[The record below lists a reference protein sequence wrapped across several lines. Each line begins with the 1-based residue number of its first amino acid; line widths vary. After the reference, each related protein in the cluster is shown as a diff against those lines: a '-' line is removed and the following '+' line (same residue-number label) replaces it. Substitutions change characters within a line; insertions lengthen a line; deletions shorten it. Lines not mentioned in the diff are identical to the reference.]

1 MFEFVGTFFMTCIF
15 IEGSIGAMFLGY
27 FVALLMAANISGAH
41 FNPAVTLAF
50 MIRKENKLPKGI
62 GMLYI
67 LFQFLGG
74 LCGSLFAWNFIAVT
88 GPMMGVKDNGAN
100 YAGARWY
107 FS

>member
-1 MFEFVGTFFMTCIF
+1 MTCIF

-41 FNPAVTLAF
+41 FNPAVTMAI

-67 LFQFLGG
+67 LFQFLGA
-74 LCGSLFAWNFIAVT
+74 LCGSLFAWNFIAVY
-88 GPMMGVKDNGAN
+88 GPVMGVIDNGK
-100 YAGARWY
+100 GISGQARWY